1 MIDLVIVAAFVAYAV
16 YSGLSA
22 RRTASTGLQEYFLAG
37 RTVKGWRAG
46 VSMAA
51 TQFAADTPLLVVG
64 LIASGGI
71 FLIWQLWV
79 YGIAFLMMGFVF
91 AAHWRRAGVLTDA
104 EFTELRYSARGALT
118 LRTIKALY
126 YGTLIN
132 CVVMAFVLVAAMRI
146 AEVFLPWH
154 EWLNA
159 DLYWHL
165 LQLTRATGLDL
176 GSTAAALDAD
186 ISSTNNAI
194 SIVVLMSFT
203 LFYSAAGGLR
213 SVIATDVVQ
222 LTLAML
228 GTFAYAVVMVNTA
241 GGLSGLSDRIIS
253 LYGEGKASE
262 LLSFAPTGGTV
273 LLPFFVIMALQWFF
287 QMNSDGTGYLA
298 QRSMACRTDREARVA
313 AVVFAWLQIVLRSL
327 IWIVIGLGLLVLYPF
342 DPQAAGSDG
351 FIASREMLYVQGVD
365 DLLHPGLRG
374 LMLTGMLAALASTID
389 THLNWGASYWSN
401 DLYDRLVC
409 RQWLKR
415 TPGNR
420 ELVWVA
426 RWSNVLILVLA
437 LIIMSQLGSI
447 QQGWKMSLLLGAGTG
462 SVLILRWL
470 WERINLY
477 SELAAMIVALV
488 ASVVLLHLFPDS
500 DQEWI
505 RLGLMALLSTAAAV
519 GITFVTPPTEQ
530 TVLSVFY
537 KRVKPVG
544 WWRAT
549 AIANGDNAAGPLI
562 RLRRDAILVLAGSI
576 SLLCMLIGLGRLI
589 VRAPGDS
596 ILGSLLFIGISLGA
610 LPFWWSAVSET
621 SDASSN
627 EDTE

>member
-1 MIDLVIVAAFVAYAV
+1 
-16 YSGLSA
+16 
-22 RRTASTGLQEYFLAG
+22 
-37 RTVKGWRAG
+37 
-46 VSMAA
+46 MAA

-64 LIASGGI
+64 LIATGGI

-91 AAHWRRAGVLTDA
+91 GARWRRASVLTDA
-104 EFTELRYSARGALT
+104 EFTELRYSAKGALA
-118 LRTIKALY
+118 LRTIKAVY

-132 CVVMAFVLVAAMRI
+132 CVVLAFVLVAAIRI

-154 EWLNA
+154 EWLGPEF
-159 DLYWHL
+159 YQSL
-165 LQLTRATGLDL
+165 LQVTKSTGLFIGSTTTGLD
-176 GSTAAALDAD
+176 AD
-186 ISSTNNAI
+186 VASTNNAI
-194 SIVVLMSFT
+194 SIVMLMSFT
-203 LFYSAAGGLR
+203 VFYSATGGLR

-222 LTLAML
+222 FSLAIV
-228 GTFAYAVVMVNTA
+228 GTFAYAAVMLDEV
-241 GGLSGLSDRIIS
+241 GGLGELSDRIAT
-253 LYGEGKASE
+253 LYGQGKASE
-262 LLSFAPTGGTV
+262 LLSFSPTGETL

-298 QRSMACRTDREARVA
+298 QRSMACRTDRDARVA
-313 AVVFAWLQIVLRSL
+313 AVVFSWLQIVLRSL

-342 DPQAAGSDG
+342 DPQSTGGDG
-351 FIASREMLYVQGVD
+351 FIAAREMLFVQGID
-365 DLLHPGLRG
+365 DLLPPGLRG
-374 LMLTGMLAALASTID
+374 LMLTGLLAALASTVD

-409 RQWLKR
+409 REWLKR
-415 TPGNR
+415 VPGNR

-426 RWSNVLILVLA
+426 RWSNVVIVALA

-477 SELAAMIVALV
+477 SELAAMVVALI
-488 ASVVLLHLFPDS
+488 ASSLLLYFLPGP

-505 RLGLMALLSTAAAV
+505 RLGLMALLSTVAAV

-530 TVLSVFY
+530 RVLAVFY

-544 WWRAT
+544 WWSVT
-549 AIANGDNAAGPLI
+549 AMANGDDGALPLI
-562 RLRRDAILVLAGSI
+562 RLRRDAMLVLTGSV
-576 SLLCMLIGLGRLI
+576 SLLFMLVGLGRLI
-589 VRAPGDS
+589 VGAPGNS
-596 ILGSLLFIGISLGA
+596 VLVSLLLVGVSLGA
-610 LPFWWSAVSET
+610 MPLWWSALVR
-621 SDASSN
+621 SDEFA
-627 EDTE
+627 E

>member
-1 MIDLVIVAAFVAYAV
+1 MIDLIIVAAFVAYAV
-16 YSGLSA
+16 YSGFSA
-22 RRTASTGLQEYFLAG
+22 RHAASTSLQEYFLAG

-64 LIASGGI
+64 LIATGGI

-91 AAHWRRAGVLTDA
+91 AARWRRAGVLTDA
-104 EFTELRYSARGALT
+104 EFTELRYSARGALA

-132 CVVMAFVLVAAMRI
+132 CVVLAFVLVAAIRI

-154 EWLNA
+154 EWLNPA
-159 DLYWHL
+159 LYENL
-165 LQLTRATGLDL
+165 LHVTRATGLFI
-176 GSTAAALDAD
+176 GSATTGLDVDVA
-186 ISSTNNAI
+186 STNNAI
-194 SIVVLMSFT
+194 SIIMLMSFT
-203 LFYSAAGGLR
+203 LLYSATGGLR

-222 LTLAML
+222 FSLATLATL
-228 GTFAYAVVMVNTA
+228 AYAVVMMNEV
-241 GGLSGLSDRIIS
+241 GGLGDLSERITA
-253 LYGEGKASE
+253 LYGQGKASE
-262 LLSFAPTGGTV
+262 LLSFSPTGETL
-273 LLPFFVIMALQWFF
+273 LLPFFVVMALQWFF

-298 QRSMACRTDREARVA
+298 QRSMACRTDRDARIA
-313 AVVFAWLQIVLRSL
+313 AVVFSWLQIVLRSL

-342 DPQAAGSDG
+342 DPQSAGGDG
-351 FIASREMLYVQGVD
+351 FIAAREMLFVQGID
-365 DLLHPGLRG
+365 DLLPPGLRG
-374 LMLTGMLAALASTID
+374 LMLTGLLAALASTVD

-401 DLYDRLVC
+401 DLYDRLIC
-409 RQWLKR
+409 REWLKR
-415 TPGNR
+415 APGNR

-426 RWSNVLILVLA
+426 RWSNVIILVLA

-477 SELAAMIVALV
+477 SELAAMIVALI
-488 ASVVLLHLFPDS
+488 ASGLLLYFLPDP
-500 DQEWI
+500 DQEWM
-505 RLGLMALLSTAAAV
+505 RLGLMALLSTVAAV

-530 TVLSVFY
+530 RVLAVFY

-544 WWRAT
+544 WWRTT
-549 AIANGDNAAGPLI
+549 AIANGDDGASPLI
-562 RLRRDAILVLAGSI
+562 RLRHDAILVVTGSV
-576 SLLCMLIGLGRLI
+576 SLLFMLVGLGRLL
-589 VRAPGDS
+589 VGAPDNS
-596 ILGSLLFIGISLGA
+596 ALVSLLFVGISLGA
-610 LPFWWSAVSET
+610 MPFWWAALT
-621 SDASSN
+621 RTG
-627 EDTE
+627 DTTA

>member
-1 MIDLVIVAAFVAYAV
+1 MIDLIIVAAFVAYAV

-22 RRTASTGLQEYFLAG
+22 RRAASSSLQEYFLAG
-37 RTVKGWRAG
+37 RTIKGWRAG

-64 LIASGGI
+64 LIATGGI

-91 AAHWRRAGVLTDA
+91 GVRWRRAGVLTDA
-104 EFTELRYSARGALT
+104 EFTELRYSARGALA

-132 CVVMAFVLVAAMRI
+132 CVVLAFVLVAAIRI

-154 EWLNA
+154 EWLNPQ
-159 DLYWHL
+159 LYENL
-165 LQLTRATGLDL
+165 LQATRATGLFI
-176 GSTAAALDAD
+176 GSATTGLDAD
-186 ISSTNNAI
+186 VTSTNNAI
-194 SIVVLMSFT
+194 SIIALMSFT
-203 LFYSAAGGLR
+203 VFYSATGGLR

-222 LTLAML
+222 FSLAIVGTLV
-228 GTFAYAVVMVNTA
+228 YAVFLMNEV
-241 GGLSGLSDRIIS
+241 GGLSELSNRITA
-253 LYGEGKASE
+253 LYGQGKASE
-262 LLSFAPTGGTV
+262 LLSFSPTGETL

-298 QRSMACRTDREARVA
+298 QRSMACRTDRDARIA
-313 AVVFAWLQIVLRSL
+313 AVVFSWLQIVLRSL

-342 DPQAAGSDG
+342 DPQSAAGDG
-351 FIASREMLYVQGVD
+351 FIAAREMLFVQGID
-365 DLLHPGLRG
+365 DLLPPGLLG
-374 LMLTGMLAALASTID
+374 LMLTGLLAALASTVD

-409 RQWLKR
+409 REWLKR
-415 TPGNR
+415 VPGNR

-426 RWSNVLILVLA
+426 RWSNVIILVLA
-437 LIIMSQLGSI
+437 LIVMSQLGSI

-477 SELAAMIVALV
+477 SELAAMVVALI
-488 ASVVLLHLFPDS
+488 ASGLLLYLLPDQ
-500 DQEWI
+500 DQEWM
-505 RLGLMALLSTAAAV
+505 RLGLMALLSTVAAV

-530 TVLSVFY
+530 RVLSVFY
-537 KRVKPVG
+537 KRVKPAG

-549 AIANGDNAAGPLI
+549 AIANGDDGAQPLI
-562 RLRRDAILVLAGSI
+562 RLRRDALLVLTGSV
-576 SLLCMLIGLGRLI
+576 SLLFMLVGVGRLI
-589 VRAPGDS
+589 VQAPGNS
-596 ILGSLLFIGISLGA
+596 MLVSLLYIGVSFCA
-610 LPFWWSAVSET
+610 LPFWWSAVARADEST
-621 SDASSN
+621 D
-627 EDTE
+627 

>member
-1 MIDLVIVAAFVAYAV
+1 MIDLIIVASFVAYAV
-16 YSGLSA
+16 YSGLAA
-22 RRTASTGLQEYFLAG
+22 RRAASSSLQEYFLAG
-37 RTVKGWRAG
+37 RTIKGWRAG

-64 LIASGGI
+64 LIATGGI

-91 AAHWRRAGVLTDA
+91 GARWRRAGVLTDA
-104 EFTELRYSARGALT
+104 EFTELRYSARGALA

-132 CVVMAFVLVAAMRI
+132 CVVLAFVLVAAIRI

-159 DLYWHL
+159 ELYDNL
-165 LQLTRATGLDL
+165 LYVTRSTGIFI
-176 GSTAAALDAD
+176 GGASAVLDAD
-186 ISSTNNAI
+186 VATTNNII
-194 SIVVLMSFT
+194 SIVMLMSFT
-203 LFYSAAGGLR
+203 VFYSATGGLR

-222 LTLAML
+222 FAVAIVGTLV
-228 GTFAYAVVMVNTA
+228 YAVAVLSEV
-241 GGLSGLSDRIIS
+241 GGLGALSDRITAI
-253 LYGEGKASE
+253 YGQSKASE
-262 LLSFAPTGGTV
+262 LLSFSPTGETL

-298 QRSMACRTDREARVA
+298 QRSMACRTDGDARIA
-313 AVVFAWLQIVLRSL
+313 AVVFSWLQIVLRSL

-342 DPQAAGSDG
+342 DPQSTSGDG
-351 FIASREMLYVQGVD
+351 FIAAREMLFVRGID
-365 DLLHPGLRG
+365 DLLPPGLRG
-374 LMLTGMLAALASTID
+374 LMLTGLLAALASTVD
-389 THLNWGASYWSN
+389 THLNWGAGYWSN

-409 RQWLKR
+409 REWLKR

-477 SELAAMIVALV
+477 SELAAMVVALI
-488 ASVVLLHLFPDS
+488 ASGLLLYFLPDP
-500 DQEWI
+500 DQEWL
-505 RLGLMALLSTAAAV
+505 RLGLMALLSTVAAV

-530 TVLSVFY
+530 RVLAVFY

-549 AIANGDNAAGPLI
+549 AIANGDAGSLPLI
-562 RLRRDAILVLAGSI
+562 RLRRDAMLVLSGSV
-576 SLLCMLIGLGRLI
+576 SLLFMLVGLGRLI
-589 VRAPGDS
+589 VGAPGNS
-596 ILGSLLFIGISLGA
+596 TLVSLLFVGVSFGA
-610 LPFWWSAVSET
+610 MPFWWPAIAKSDESAE
-621 SDASSN
+621 
-627 EDTE
+627 

>member
-1 MIDLVIVAAFVAYAV
+1 MIDLLIVGAFVIYAV
-16 YSGLSA
+16 SSGLAA
-22 RRTASTGLQEYFLAG
+22 RRVASTGLQEYFLAG
-37 RTVKGWRAG
+37 RTIKGWRAG

-91 AAHWRRAGVLTDA
+91 AVHWRRAGVLTDA

-132 CVVMAFVLVAAMRI
+132 CVVMAFVLVAAVRI

-159 DLYWHL
+159 GLYQSL
-165 LQLTRATGLDL
+165 VQATRATGFAISSSATGL
-176 GSTAAALDAD
+176 GAD
-186 ISSTNNAI
+186 IAATNNLI
-194 SIVVLMSFT
+194 SIVVLVGFT

-222 LTLAML
+222 FALAMIGTLA
-228 GTFAYAVVMVNTA
+228 YALVMINAT
-241 GGLSGLSDRIIS
+241 GGLSGLSERIVAI
-253 LYGEGKASE
+253 YGQAKASE
-262 LLSFAPTGGTV
+262 LLSFAPSGET
-273 LLPFFVIMALQWFF
+273 LLMPFLVIMALQWFF

-298 QRSMACRTDREARVA
+298 QRSMACRSDRDARVA

-342 DPQAAGSDG
+342 DPQASGSDG
-351 FIASREMLYVQGVD
+351 FVAAREMLFVQGID
-365 DLLHPGLRG
+365 DLLPTGLRG
-374 LMLTGMLAALASTID
+374 LMITGMLAALASTVD

-401 DLYDRLVC
+401 DLYDRLLC
-409 RQWLKR
+409 RAWLKR
-415 TPGNR
+415 APGNH

-426 RWSNVLILVLA
+426 RLSNVLILILA
-437 LIIMSQLGSI
+437 LVIMSQLGSI

-462 SVLILRWL
+462 SVLVLRWL

-477 SELAAMIVALV
+477 SELAAIVVALV
-488 ASVVLLHLFPDS
+488 ASGLLLHLFPDAE
-500 DQEWI
+500 QEWL
-505 RLGLMALLSTAAAV
+505 RLGLMALLSTVAAV
-519 GITFVTPPTEQ
+519 GITFVTPRTEQ
-530 TVLSVFY
+530 HVLSAFY
-537 KRVKPVG
+537 QRVRPVG
-544 WWRAT
+544 WWRKT
-549 AIANGDNAAGPLI
+549 AEVNGDDPVNPLQ
-562 RLRRDAILVLAGSI
+562 RLMRDAMFVFTGAI
-576 SLLCMLIGLGRLI
+576 SLLFMLVGLGRLL

-596 ILGSLLFIGISLGA
+596 MLVSLLLVGIA
-610 LPFWWSAVSET
+610 IAAVPFWWSALT
-621 SDASSN
+621 AGKSSQS
-627 EDTE
+627 

>member
-1 MIDLVIVAAFVAYAV
+1 MIDLLIVTAFVAYAI

-22 RRTASTGLQEYFLAG
+22 RRAASAGLQEYFLAG
-37 RTVKGWRAG
+37 RTIKGWRAG

-91 AAHWRRAGVLTDA
+91 AVHWRRAGVLTDA
-104 EFTELRYSARGALT
+104 EFTELRYSARGALA
-118 LRTIKALY
+118 LRTVKALY

-132 CVVMAFVLVAAMRI
+132 CVVLAFVLVAAIRI

-159 DLYWHL
+159 DLYQSL
-165 LQLTRATGLDL
+165 LQLTRATGLSI
-176 GSTAAALDAD
+176 GNPATGLDAD
-186 ISSTNNAI
+186 ISTTNNAI

-203 LFYSAAGGLR
+203 LFYSATGGLR

-222 LTLAML
+222 FTLAIL
-228 GTFAYAVVMVNTA
+228 GSLAYAVVMLNAT
-241 GGLSGLSDRIIS
+241 GGLSGLSERIVEI
-253 LYGEGKASE
+253 YGQAKASE
-262 LLSFAPTGGTV
+262 LLSFSPTGEAL
-273 LLPFFVIMALQWFF
+273 LLPFLVIIALQWFF

-298 QRSMACRTDREARVA
+298 QRSMACRTDRDARVA
-313 AVVFAWLQIVLRSL
+313 AVVFSWLQIVLRSL

-342 DPQAAGSDG
+342 DPQAAGSDD
-351 FIASREMLYVQGVD
+351 FITAREMLFVQGID
-365 DLLHPGLRG
+365 DLLQPGLRG
-374 LMLTGMLAALASTID
+374 LMLTGLLAALASTVD

-409 RQWLKR
+409 RAWLKR

-447 QQGWKMSLLLGAGTG
+447 QQGWKLSLLLGAGTG
-462 SVLILRWL
+462 SVLVLRWL

-477 SELAAMIVALV
+477 SELAAIVVALI
-488 ASVVLLHLFPDS
+488 ASGLLLHFFPEP
-500 DQEWI
+500 DQEWL
-505 RLGLMALLSTAAAV
+505 RLALMALLSTVAAV
-519 GITFVTPPTEQ
+519 GVTFVTPPTDAH
-530 TVLSVFY
+530 VLAAFY
-537 KRVKPVG
+537 RRVKPVG
-544 WWRAT
+544 WWRKTAT
-549 AIANGDNAAGPLI
+549 ANDENGAAPLI
-562 RLRRDAILVLAGSI
+562 RFRRDAMLVATASV
-576 SLLCMLIGLGRLI
+576 SLLFMLVGLGRLL
-589 VRAPGDS
+589 VGAPGDS
-596 ILGSLLFIGISLGA
+596 VLVSLLFVAISLAA
-610 LPFWWSAVSET
+610 LPFWWSAVAK
-621 SDASSN
+621 DVAA
-627 EDTE
+627 DQHGV